1 MLDFAPPA
9 NLEEINYSNNEI
21 SVIENVCF
29 SPYLKTLRLDS
40 NQINKIEGIS
50 GNKSL
55 ISLSLRQNNITK
67 IENLDG
73 LYLEELCL
81 SNN

>member
-9 NLEEINYSNNEI
+9 NLEEVNYSNNEI
-21 SVIENVCF
+21 SVIENVQF
-29 SPYLKTLRLDS
+29 NPYIKHLRLDN
-40 NQINKIEGIS
+40 NQISKIEGIS
-50 GNKSL
+50 GNKGL
-55 ISLSLRQNNITK
+55 MSLSLRQNNITK

-73 LYLEELCL
+73 LNLQELVL